1 MNEHSV
7 ATLSRST
14 SARVR
19 APGSSAPSLIHV
31 TPRPLSDPLSRIG
44 RETISWKR
52 KVFHML
58 GIGVVGVAYQLT
70 QTPWQMALA
79 VMGAIAFIFVG
90 LDLLRF
96 QFPAL
101 NKKVRRDFGPYMRN
115 YELDRLSG
123 SSWFLLAS
131 LLTIGLFPREAA
143 CLGFL
148 HLALG
153 DPLASFVGVRWGR
166 IRLPGGKSL
175 EGSAALF
182 LTCFAAG
189 ATFLLFAGQVNL
201 WGGSVVALSPA
212 TALVIALASALAA
225 AVAEWIP
232 TRGRLDDNFVMPL
245 VTAALTSGAIHLM
258 V

>member
-1 MNEHSV
+1 MI
-7 ATLSRST
+7 APTPTSR

-19 APGSSAPSLIHV
+19 SPNLIHIA
-31 TPRPLSDPLSRIG
+31 PQPLLDPLSKVG

-52 KVFHML
+52 KLFHIF
-58 GIGVVGVAYQLT
+58 GIGVVGVTYQITGTPMLT
-70 QTPWQMALA
+70 ALA
-79 VMGAIAFIFVG
+79 VMAAIAFIFVG

-96 QFPAL
+96 KVPAL

-115 YELDRLSG
+115 YELERLSG

-175 EGSAALF
+175 EGSLALF
-182 LTCFAAG
+182 TTCFVAG
-189 ATFLLFAGQVNL
+189 AAFLLLAGQVTT
-201 WGGSVVALSPA
+201 WGGAAVALGVGPA
-212 TALVIALASALAA
+212 LLIALGSAVSA

-232 TRGRLDDNFVMPL
+232 TRGHMDDNFVVPV
-245 VTAALTSGAIHLM
+245 VTAALTSGVIALVI
-258 V
+258 